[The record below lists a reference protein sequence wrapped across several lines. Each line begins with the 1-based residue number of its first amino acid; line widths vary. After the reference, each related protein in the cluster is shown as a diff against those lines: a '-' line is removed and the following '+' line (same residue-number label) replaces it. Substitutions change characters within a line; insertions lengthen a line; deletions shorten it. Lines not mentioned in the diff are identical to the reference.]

1 MSKYARKQ
9 GRGSMAKKV
18 NEAFDR
24 FMSDVVNL
32 SPETVVKARKSR
44 DNLLDNINEF
54 AEDND
59 FFELYPGFNFH
70 TGSFARKTKCRE
82 LDDIDLM
89 VGIASS
95 GATYI
100 ANDPWDDVRIMA
112 STTNVA
118 QRECTQKDG
127 TLNSTQVVNRFKRKL
142 EEVREYSRSEIRRNG
157 EAIVL
162 NLISKDW
169 SFDIVPCFH
178 TITESNGRSY
188 YLIPNGKGNW
198 KKTAPD
204 VDKGHVM
211 ITNQKHEGKV
221 LPLIRLCKRWN
232 KTKNATTIP
241 SYMLETMIIN
251 FVDSVNNLSA
261 VVDENFCKALNY
273 IATNITRP
281 IYDLKD
287 IQGNINTLDGLQ
299 QLAIVAKAEVD
310 CKKAKEACWYEVI
323 GDSKRAIG
331 LWGEI
336 FGKDFPRYE

>member
-1 MSKYARKQ
+1 
-9 GRGSMAKKV
+9 MAKSV
-18 NEAFDR
+18 NEAFNK
-24 FMSDVVNL
+24 FMSGVVNL

-54 AEDND
+54 SEDND
-59 FFELYPGFNFH
+59 FFELYHGFNFH

-95 GATYI
+95 GAVY
-100 ANDPWDDVRIMA
+100 NVSDLWDDVRITA

-118 QRECTQKDG
+118 QRGCMRDDG
-127 TLNSTQVVNRFKRKL
+127 TLNSTKVSNRFKEKL
-142 EEVREYSRSEIRRNG
+142 ESVREYSRSEIRRNG

-178 TITESNGRSY
+178 TVLESNGRSY
-188 YLIPNGKGNW
+188 YLIPNGTGNW

-204 VDKGHVM
+204 VDKKYVM
-211 ITNQKHEGKV
+211 TTNQKHEGKV

-251 FVDSVNNLSA
+251 FVDSVDELNDKVNL
-261 VVDENFCKALNY
+261 NFVKALDYVKN
-273 IATNITRP
+273 NIMRP
-281 IYDLKD
+281 IYDLKG

-299 QLAIVAKAEVD
+299 QLAIVAKAVGD

-336 FGKDFPRYE
+336 FGKDFPRYEW

>member
-1 MSKYARKQ
+1 
-9 GRGSMAKKV
+9 MAKSV
-18 NEAFDR
+18 NEAFNK

-54 AEDND
+54 SEDND
-59 FFELYPGFNFH
+59 FFELYHGFNFH

-95 GATYI
+95 GAIYN
-100 ANDPWDDVRIMA
+100 ASDPWDDVRIMA
-112 STTNVA
+112 SAINVA
-118 QRECTQKDG
+118 QRGCMRDDG
-127 TLNSTQVVNRFKRKL
+127 TLNSTKVLNRFKEKL
-142 EEVREYSRSEIRRNG
+142 ENVREYSKSEIHRNG

-178 TITESNGRSY
+178 TVAEFDSRSY
-188 YLIPNGKGNW
+188 YLIPNGTGNW

-204 VDKGHVM
+204 VDKKHVM
-211 ITNQKHEGKV
+211 TTNQKHEGKV

-232 KTKNATTIP
+232 KTKNAKTMP

-251 FVDSVNNLSA
+251 FADSVNGLDDR
-261 VVDENFCKALNY
+261 VEFNFCDALDY
-273 IATNITRP
+273 IANKITNP
-281 IYDLKD
+281 VYDLKR
-287 IQGNINTLDGLQ
+287 IQGDINILDYSQ
-299 QLAIVAKAEVD
+299 KMAIKGKALSD
-310 CKKAKEACWYEVI
+310 CKKAKEACLEEYFGYQQE
-323 GDSKRAIG
+323 AIRT
-331 LWGEI
+331 WGEI
-336 FGKDFPRYE
+336 FGKDFPSYE